1 MTTTLASLFIGEW
14 FGPAPTIIGLVLL
27 AFWAWVKWS
36 NRPVER
42 LNFRFMGVALL
53 VISSSLWLG
62 FEKGGASTTGYGG
75 DFGAF
80 FAGRFADGWIGTL
93 AMFFVGLAAL
103 LSIPLAT
110 DWLFLPMFLKYR
122 TKQGLAAAPVLGS
135 VGGYKI
141 VGGYAHEGSA
151 PPAAPVA
158 PGAPGAP
165 NVAAPDANREAAEA
179 VDSSATAVAEPT
191 IDDAEHAAPAAA
203 ADDEVAPPASAAADA
218 DTPWYMRRRPRGA
231 ATSAPRTADD
241 DLAPRSNVTRTRE
254 ETTARFQLAP
264 EPEADPEPAPTYESR
279 RRSRYAKYAEPETTP
294 AVEPAAESTE
304 SSEPAADELASS
316 ESDAA
321 SFRASA
327 IAEPETYEETE
338 ADAVP
343 SIDDIAQAPVAERTE
358 LPEAAPAQSGLDAA
372 LDDAFAFAEDESPRV
387 ASAPMRSEPST
398 PTIDEASA
406 AAPVAAEPTSSDSIE
421 SDAFAAAVPAA
432 ETSAEDGFDADATEL
447 ESSGDTVAEDEGTA
461 VPTPAAE
468 PTPARRAPSEP
479 ERVPN
484 AVTLSDDDAAFVK
497 AGDLV
502 VSQSKASISFL
513 QKQLGVGYF
522 QAAKLLDRL
531 EKEKIIGPYTGGV
544 NRDVL
549 IDLVEWQA
557 KKSSMA

>member
-1 MTTTLASLFIGEW
+1 MTPTLASLFIGEW

-42 LNFRFMGVALL
+42 LNFRFMGVVLL

-141 VGGYAHEGSA
+141 VGAYAHEGSA
-151 PPAAPVA
+151 PPAPPAATGTEDPAEAASSEGDSAATAIAERETTESDDEAPSSAQADDDVA
-158 PGAPGAP
+158 P
-165 NVAAPDANREAAEA
+165 
-179 VDSSATAVAEPT
+179 
-191 IDDAEHAAPAAA
+191 AAPA
-203 ADDEVAPPASAAADA
+203 SDA
-218 DTPWYMRRRPRGA
+218 DVPWYMRRRPRGSA
-231 ATSAPRTADD
+231 PSAPRTADD
-241 DLAPRSNVTRTRE
+241 DLAPRTSVARTRE
-254 ETTARFQLAP
+254 ETTARFQLEP
-264 EPEADPEPAPTYESR
+264 EPEPAPVPTYESR
-279 RRSRYAKYAEPETTP
+279 RRSRASRYAEPE
-294 AVEPAAESTE
+294 VEPATE
-304 SSEPAADELASS
+304 PSATTHASDSDENATSDA
-316 ESDAA
+316 DAA

-327 IAEPETYEETE
+327 VAEPETYEETE

-343 SIDDIAQAPVAERTE
+343 SIDEIAQAPVAERTE
-358 LPEAAPAQSGLDAA
+358 QPEAPAAAAELDAA
-372 LDDAFAFAEDESPRV
+372 LDDAFGFAEDSPRATV
-387 ASAPMRSEPST
+387 AEPAV
-398 PTIDEASA
+398 PTIEEAAA
-406 AAPVAAEPTSSDSIE
+406 AAPAEVESTQSEAPAAEPVIAHE
-421 SDAFAAAVPAA
+421 AAASDEESTDDDAMASTAA
-432 ETSAEDGFDADATEL
+432 TASDDEPATE
-447 ESSGDTVAEDEGTA
+447 V
-461 VPTPAAE
+461 E
-468 PTPARRAPSEP
+468 PTPARTTIVEP
-479 ERVPN
+479 EP
-484 AVTLSDDDAAFVK
+484 APAAATLSDDDLAFVK

-557 KKSSMA
+557 KKSSMG

>member
-1 MTTTLASLFIGEW
+1 MTPTLASLFIGEW

-122 TKQGLAAAPVLGS
+122 TKQGLATAPVLGS

-141 VGGYAHEGSA
+141 VGAYAHEGSA
-151 PPAAPVA
+151 PPAPPVA
-158 PGAPGAP
+158 TGAQDPAE
-165 NVAAPDANREAAEA
+165 AAPSESESAATAIAERETTESDDEA
-179 VDSSATAVAEPT
+179 PSSAQ
-191 IDDAEHAAPAAA
+191 
-203 ADDEVAPPASAAADA
+203 ADDEVAPPAAAADA
-218 DTPWYMRRRPRGA
+218 DVPWYMRRRPRGSA
-231 ATSAPRTADD
+231 PSAPRTADD
-241 DLAPRSNVTRTRE
+241 DLAPRTSVARTRE
-254 ETTARFQLAP
+254 ETTARFQIEP
-264 EPEADPEPAPTYESR
+264 EPEPAPVPTYESR
-279 RRSRYAKYAEPETTP
+279 RRSRASRYAEPE
-294 AVEPAAESTE
+294 VEPTA
-304 SSEPAADELASS
+304 EPATETRAHDSDESDASDA
-316 ESDAA
+316 DAA

-327 IAEPETYEETE
+327 VAEPETYEETE
-338 ADAVP
+338 ADAAP
-343 SIDDIAQAPVAERTE
+343 SIDEIAQAPVAERTE
-358 LPEAAPAQSGLDAA
+358 QPETPAAATELDAA
-372 LDDAFAFAEDESPRV
+372 LDDAFGFADDPPRATAAEPAAPTIEEAAAAAPTDVESTRAEGPVTSESAIADGATESDDESSDDDET
-387 ASAPMRSEPST
+387 ASTAALASD
-398 PTIDEASA
+398 DEASIEVEPSPARTTIVEAEPAPA
-406 AAPVAAEPTSSDSIE
+406 AA
-421 SDAFAAAVPAA
+421 
-432 ETSAEDGFDADATEL
+432 
-447 ESSGDTVAEDEGTA
+447 
-461 VPTPAAE
+461 
-468 PTPARRAPSEP
+468 
-479 ERVPN
+479 
-484 AVTLSDDDAAFVK
+484 TLSDDDLAFVK

-502 VSQSKASISFL
+502 VGQSKASISFL

-557 KKSSMA
+557 KKSSMG

>member
-1 MTTTLASLFIGEW
+1 MTPTLASLFIGEW

-42 LNFRFMGVALL
+42 LNFRFMGVVLL

-141 VGGYAHEGSA
+141 VGAYAHEGSSPPA
-151 PPAAPVA
+151 PPAAS
-158 PGAPGAP
+158 G
-165 NVAAPDANREAAEA
+165 APDAAAADAESNA
-179 VDSSATAVAEPT
+179 GDAAATAVAEREPT
-191 IDDAEHAAPAAA
+191 ESDEEPAHAAQ
-203 ADDEVAPPASAAADA
+203 ADDDVAPPAPAADA
-218 DTPWYMRRRPRGA
+218 DLPWYMRRRPRGSA
-231 ATSAPRTADD
+231 ASAPRTADD
-241 DLAPRSNVTRTRE
+241 DLAPRTSVARTRE
-254 ETTARFQLAP
+254 ETTARFQLEP
-264 EPEADPEPAPTYESR
+264 EPEPAPMPTYESR
-279 RRSRYAKYAEPETTP
+279 RRSRASRYAEPE
-294 AVEPAAESTE
+294 VEPATEPGAETR
-304 SSEPAADELASS
+304 DS
-316 ESDAA
+316 ESDENATNDADAA

-327 IAEPETYEETE
+327 VAEPETYEETE

-343 SIDDIAQAPVAERTE
+343 SIDEIARAPVAKRTE
-358 LPEAAPAQSGLDAA
+358 QPEVPAAATELDAA
-372 LDDAFAFAEDESPRV
+372 IDDAFGFADDSPR
-387 ASAPMRSEPST
+387 ATAAEPVV
-398 PTIDEASA
+398 PTIEEAASA
-406 AAPVAAEPTSSDSIE
+406 APTEVEPTRSESPTSVDAVIADEATDADDDAPDDSAFAADDAAEDDDEAAAVAEAEPTT
-421 SDAFAAAVPAA
+421 APAPSV
-432 ETSAEDGFDADATEL
+432 E
-447 ESSGDTVAEDEGTA
+447 
-461 VPTPAAE
+461 AE
-468 PTPARRAPSEP
+468 PAP
-479 ERVPN
+479 V
-484 AVTLSDDDAAFVK
+484 AVTLSDDDLAFVK

-502 VSQSKASISFL
+502 VGQSKASISFL

-557 KKSSMA
+557 KKSSMG